1 MTARSAKIA
10 HIDLT
15 HRQIDFEYFPLSSI
29 RKWGGGSGLA
39 SWRLYR
45 NVGHKTQPLDPE
57 NEVWIIGGPLTG
69 TRAPCS
75 GRVEVVTKS
84 ALTGLIGLT
93 NAGGYFGARLKQTGL
108 DGLVLHGASSTPVY
122 ILIAKE
128 KIEIRDALPL
138 WGKDT
143 WETEEL
149 IGTELQDPN
158 LKRIKVMAI
167 GPAGENLVRFACL
180 INERYHAAA
189 RGGAG
194 AVLGSKK
201 VKAVVVDAQAP
212 PLAANS
218 TFRKAAD
225 QATKKILDSPSCQ
238 KYSRC
243 GALPVS
249 DAASEL
255 GSLPGKNF
263 QTGILPRWKET
274 RGTETIMSFVTRH
287 EASCYRCPM
296 PCFNRVEVPE
306 GQHKGLT
313 IASGTFVVPILEFGA
328 KCGIESP
335 AAIWKCKELCHRQG
349 LDFCSTAGTIAFAM
363 ELFQRGLLA
372 SEQREDLNLAWG
384 NEQAVM
390 KLIMQI
396 ALRSGLGNILGEGS
410 LMASRILGPATSP
423 YVMTIKGMEMIS
435 QDVRVNS
442 RGVAFGSL
450 TSSRGGDNVRG
461 THMKGESIPSPSL
474 LKPENFH
481 EWLSFSDTFV
491 SQLDMFPA
499 EKDAIYGVPPL
510 VDPTTYQGK
519 ARMAKWFEDLF
530 AAVNALGLC
539 IFPAD
544 KLALG
549 PTDYADLLSAFLEE
563 DITPEEFMEI
573 GERIFNIQR
582 LYSIR
587 EGITRRDDTWP
598 ERFFEEKLPEGPS
611 QGAIVSRET
620 ISRVLDEYY
629 DNRGWSRTTGH
640 PTPETL
646 SRLGI
651 EEQLDF

>member
-1 MTARSAKIA
+1 MTADSAKIA

-15 HRQIDFEYFPLSSI
+15 RHQIDFEYFPLSSV
-29 RKWGGGSGLA
+29 RKWGGGSGFA

-45 NVGHKTQPLDPE
+45 DVGHVTQPLDPE

-69 TRAPCS
+69 TKAPCS

-84 ALTGLIGLT
+84 ALTGLMGLS
-93 NAGGYFGARLKQTGL
+93 NAGGHFGARLKQAGL
-108 DGLVLHGASSTPVY
+108 DGLVLRGASRTPVY
-122 ILIAKE
+122 ILISKE
-128 KIEIRDALPL
+128 MIQIRDALHL
-138 WGKDT
+138 WGRDT

-149 IGTELQDPN
+149 IGAELQDPN

-201 VKAVVVDAQAP
+201 VKAIVVDVKASS
-212 PLAANS
+212 LAANS

-225 QATKKILDSPSCQ
+225 QATKKILDSPVCQ
-238 KYSRC
+238 KYSRY

-249 DAASEL
+249 DAAIEV

-263 QTGILPRWKET
+263 QTGILSRWKET
-274 RGTETIMSFVTRH
+274 RGMKTIMSFVTRH
-287 EASCYRCPM
+287 EGSCYRCPM
-296 PCFNRVEVPE
+296 PCFNRVEVSE
-306 GQHKGLT
+306 GQHKGLK

-349 LDFCSTAGTIAFAM
+349 MDLCSTAGTIAFAM
-363 ELFQRGLLA
+363 ELFQRGLL
-372 SEQREDLNLAWG
+372 SCEHTEGLNLAWG

-390 KLIMQI
+390 NLIRQI
-396 ALRSGLGNILGEGS
+396 ALRRGLGSILGEGS
-410 LMASRILGPATSP
+410 LRASKILGPATSP
-423 YVMTIKGMEMIS
+423 YVMTVKGMEMIS
-435 QDVRVNS
+435 QDVRANS
-442 RGVAFGSL
+442 RGTAFGAL
-450 TSSRGGDNVRG
+450 TSPRGGDNVRG
-461 THMKGESIPSPSL
+461 THMKGESIPSSSL
-474 LKPENFH
+474 LKPENFQ
-481 EWLSFSDTFV
+481 EWKSFSDTFV
-491 SQLDMFPA
+491 SSLDMFPA
-499 EKDAIYGVPPL
+499 VKDAIYGVPPL
-510 VDPTTYQGK
+510 VDPYTYKGK

-530 AAVNALGLC
+530 AGVNALGLC

-549 PTDYADLLSAFLEE
+549 PTDYADLISAFLEE

-582 LYSIR
+582 LYMIR
-587 EGITRRDDTWP
+587 EGITRKDDTWP
-598 ERFFEEKLPEGPS
+598 ARFFEEKLPEGPS

-620 ISRVLDEYY
+620 ISQVLDEYY
-629 DNRGWSRTTGH
+629 DARGWSRTLGC

-651 EEQLDF
+651 EVEF